1 MKKYLQQFSIL
12 FLTVISF
19 AVLTFIQAQ
28 DRQLRQSD
36 ADKQNRLALVI
47 GNGSYTNSPLRNPVN
62 DASDVARE
70 LKTLGFEVLS
80 YTNLNQNEMKRAV
93 REFGKKLKDNGGIGL
108 FYYAGHGVQVK
119 GVNYLIPVDAQAG
132 SEEEVEYESVEAGFV
147 LAQMEAAGNS
157 LNIVI
162 LDACRNNPFARSYRS
177 ADKGLAQMN
186 APSGTLIAYSTAPG
200 SVAADGTGENG
211 VYTAELLKQMKMPN
225 LSIEDVFKQVRIAV
239 RSQTQNKQT
248 PWESSSL
255 IGNFYFSQ
263 NGDKN
268 TEVKQEQVEK
278 KKETSVKE
286 KTKFLASE
294 RFFTFELKQCRISGT
309 TVACDL
315 MITNNENS
323 QRRLEFYQRD
333 FGPISKIFDDQGNE
347 IRMTSNEIS
356 NRGSYEYATILPDV
370 SVKAKAV
377 FNDVSSDSQELKLVT
392 FYFDTIKDGYIV
404 DSFKVE
410 FKNVPL
416 TR

>member
-1 MKKYLQQFSIL
+1 MKIRLQQFSIL

-19 AVLTFIQAQ
+19 GILTVVQAQ
-28 DRQLRQSD
+28 NRQLRQSD
-36 ADKQNRLALVI
+36 TDGRNRLALII
-47 GNGSYTNSPLRNPVN
+47 GNSDYKNSPLRNPVN
-62 DASDVARE
+62 DASDMARE
-70 LKTLGFEVLS
+70 LKNLGFEVFS
-80 YTNLNQNEMKRAV
+80 HTNLDQNEMKRAI

-119 GVNYLIPVDAQAG
+119 GVNFLIPVDAQAN
-132 SEEEVEYESVEAGFV
+132 SEEDVEYESVEAGFV

-162 LDACRNNPFARSYRS
+162 LDACRNNPFARLYRS

-255 IGNFYFSQ
+255 TGNFYFSQ
-263 NGDKN
+263 NDDKN

-286 KTKFLASE
+286 KTKFSASE

-333 FGPISKIFDDQGNE
+333 FGPISKIFDGQGNE

-404 DSFKVE
+404 DSFKIE